1 MLKVPT
7 KACGHPLL
15 LESTLDAQVR
25 EYVTRYSGSGQHCYS
40 ATDCSFLRQ
49 YGGSI
54 VLTKAWAKSLLSRM
68 GFVKCKG
75 STSVTLPV
83 PEFEKHKEHHI
94 IAYYLFLNLL

>member
-1 MLKVPT
+1 MLRGTV
-7 KACGHPLL
+7 GM
-15 LESTLDAQVR
+15 VN
-25 EYVTRYSGSGQHCYS
+25 TRM
-40 ATDCSFLRQ
+40 ATDCSFQ

-75 STSVTLPV
+75 STSVKLRV

-94 IAYYLFLNLL
+94 IAYYLFLNLLGRFRFLHLIT